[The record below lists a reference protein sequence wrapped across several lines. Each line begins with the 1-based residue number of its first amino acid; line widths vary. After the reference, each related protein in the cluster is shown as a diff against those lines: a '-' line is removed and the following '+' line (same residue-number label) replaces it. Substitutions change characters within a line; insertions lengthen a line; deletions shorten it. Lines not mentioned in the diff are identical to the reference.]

1 MQNDAN
7 TTARNTDNTR
17 EALPADGVHGTA
29 ALRTLDDLSAAVA
42 RLAARNAQ
50 HGTTRQS

>member
-1 MQNDAN
+1 MQNN
-7 TTARNTDNTR
+7 TDTAARNTDNTR

-29 ALRTLDDLSAAVA
+29 ALRTLDDVSAAVA

-50 HGTTRQS
+50 R